1 MTCTYLLK
9 VDVPYRT
16 ANFPLNILERTES
29 KHGGMHFYL
38 VVLVPDFAN
47 VPVVVALSIGNS
59 LLCTYV
65 IVMVDGPQINLVAK
79 TVAFI
84 LY

>member
-16 ANFPLNILERTES
+16 ANFPLNVLERTES

-38 VVLVPDFAN
+38 VALVPDFAN

-59 LLCTYV
+59 LLQGRVTTL
-65 IVMVDGPQINLVAK
+65 ML
-79 TVAFI
+79 
-84 LY
+84 